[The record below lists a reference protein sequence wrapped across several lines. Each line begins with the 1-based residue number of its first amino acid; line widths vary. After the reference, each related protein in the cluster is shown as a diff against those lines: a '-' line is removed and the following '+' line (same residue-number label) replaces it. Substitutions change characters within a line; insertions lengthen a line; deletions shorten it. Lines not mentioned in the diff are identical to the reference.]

1 LISTLQTIASFV
13 FVLGVLIFVHELG
26 HFLVARLYGVR
37 VIRFSLGFD
46 PKLIR
51 FERGGTEYSIG
62 LIPLGGFV
70 KLAGETVEDQRT
82 GAPDEFLS
90 KSKWI
95 RLQVYLAGPIM
106 NMILAVVLVTVVISR
121 GADLPLY
128 QESVP
133 VIGSVAAGSAA
144 EKSGLKPGD
153 RILRVGDR
161 DVATWDEMDQ
171 AVMPKANRDTELT
184 VLRGG
189 ARVILR
195 ITPDSMSK
203 YEIGNLGVG
212 PVVRPQ
218 ITVLTDENGPAARA
232 GLQPGDVITA
242 VNGKHLEQPE
252 IVDLIHTSAG
262 KPLTLTIERGGA
274 VRDVTVVPETIG
286 GQGMMNVQI
295 SPYEVRR
302 VEPNLAQAFVMS
314 AQRNWTNAVMIG
326 DTLRGLFRGRTPV
339 RQLMGPVAIAQLSGS
354 AAKLGW
360 LSLFDLMAMIS
371 LNLGLINLLPIPVM
385 DGGQIAILA
394 FEGLIRREL
403 SLKIKERVLLA
414 GAGLIVLLMVT
425 VIYNDIMR
433 LVK

>member
-1 LISTLQTIASFV
+1 LLISTLQTIASFV

-90 KSKWI
+90 KSKWV

-106 NMILAVVLVTVVISR
+106 NMILAVLLVTVVISR
-121 GADLPLY
+121 GADIPLF

-133 VIGSVAAGSAA
+133 VIGSVTAGSAA
-144 EKSGLKPGD
+144 DKAGLKPGD
-153 RILRVGDR
+153 RILRVDDR

-171 AVMPKANRDTELT
+171 AVMPKAKRETELI
-184 VLRGG
+184 VLRRGE
-189 ARVILR
+189 RVTLR
-195 ITPDSMSK
+195 VTPDSMSR
-203 YEIGNLGVG
+203 YEIGNLGVS

-218 ITVLTDENGPAARA
+218 ITVVNEGGPAARA
-232 GLQPGDVITA
+232 GLQRGDVITA
-242 VNGKHLEQPE
+242 VNGQHLEQPQ
-252 IVDLIHTSAG
+252 IVDLIHASAG
-262 KPLTLTIERGGA
+262 TPLTVTINRGGA
-274 VRDVTVVPETIG
+274 ARDVTVVPEAIG
-286 GQGMMNVQI
+286 GQGLMGVQI
-295 SPYEVRR
+295 SAYEVRR
-302 VEPNLAQAFVMS
+302 VEPNLARAFVMS
-314 AQRNWTNAVMIG
+314 AERNWSNAVMIG
-326 DTLRGLFRGRTPV
+326 ETLSGLFRGQTPV

-360 LSLFDLMAMIS
+360 LSLFELMAMIS

-403 SLKIKERVLLA
+403 SLKIKERILLA
-414 GAGLIVLLMVT
+414 GAALIVLLMVT